1 MAIVDWHQDRRRGK
15 DVVVKELVDQ
25 LHPGAIVLLHTVT
38 QDNSDALPE
47 FIAEAK
53 RLGYTFK
60 ELDELRKQSVNTPI
74 PFH

>member
-1 MAIVDWHQDRRRGK
+1 MYLTFDNGYENGQTTSILDTL
-15 DVVVKELVDQ
+15 KEHDIK
-25 LHPGAIVLLHTVT
+25 ATFF
-38 QDNSDALPE
+38 SLPE

-74 PFH
+74 SFH